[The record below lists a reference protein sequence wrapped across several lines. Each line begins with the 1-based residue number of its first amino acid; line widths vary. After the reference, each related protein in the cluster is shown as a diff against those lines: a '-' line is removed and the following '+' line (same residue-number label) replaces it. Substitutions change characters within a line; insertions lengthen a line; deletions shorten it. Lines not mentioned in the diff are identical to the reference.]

1 MKTPKTAS
9 SVVLLAILGFVLLP
23 PATIFAQSAGSE
35 IDLDALFG
43 DETVVE
49 QEAPKEPLPN
59 PVASLVK
66 TEGVRIGGSFSGSL
80 ATALTWNNLWDG
92 SSGILDP
99 ETRVLSAALGS
110 TIFFDAR
117 PGEDFRVYGSAK
129 TSWPFYRSVGS
140 IEVPSID
147 IFELFADVAL
157 DDKVFI
163 RFGKS
168 TVKWGVGYFW
178 SPADV
183 INLEPINIFDAEAQ
197 REGPISLRIHIP
209 QLGSQNN
216 FYMYAIL
223 DKSNVD
229 FETTALAAKAEF
241 LLGAYEIGIGGYY
254 RYDTAE
260 RGMLTLTGPVGPF
273 DFFGEAMISRG
284 TAKTFVES
292 IKTSA
297 DWDIGYAAA
306 SDLRDNL
313 YLSASLGA
321 LYSDSGNNFSALFQ
335 YFYNGEGYQDADRD
349 SLAASGKAALA
360 NALFFGDADDL
371 SSIGSA
377 LAQVILGSGRHY
389 AAANLSKGE
398 VFWEDLSVSILALA
412 NLSDLSGIIKPSAT
426 WSVSDNFSI
435 TASPTFVFGPEDGEY
450 SFLAGGPKTT
460 FTLGAKLSGAF

>member
-1 MKTPKTAS
+1 MKAPKTAS
-9 SVVLLAILGFVLLP
+9 SVVLLAILGFVLLA

-49 QEAPKEPLPN
+49 QEAPEEPLPN

-292 IKTSA
+292 IQTTLPYSITLSNQDDNREDLFFSASVGFLYSNSNEKTSFLA
-297 DWDIGYAAA
+297 
-306 SDLRDNL
+306 
-313 YLSASLGA
+313 
-321 LYSDSGNNFSALFQ
+321 Q
-335 YFYNGEGYQDADRD
+335 YFFNGEGYGPFKREALITD
-349 SLAASGKAALA
+349 GKAAIF
-360 NALFFGDADDL
+360 NAGGPESLIGQGL
-371 SSIGSA
+371 SSA
-377 LAQVILGSGRHY
+377 LAGLLLGSGQHY
-389 AAANLSKGE
+389 AAVNLSKGE
-398 VFWEDLSVSILALA
+398 AIWEDLSVSILALA
-412 NLSDLSGIIKPSAT
+412 NLSDFSGIIKPSAT

-435 TASPTFVFGPEDGEY
+435 NASPTFVFGPEDGEY